1 MFIEVLYQMIKKQSK
16 PDSKIKCTNKMAKIE
31 QSDKI
36 YLLIHGVLLIQAKK

>member
-1 MFIEVLYQMIKKQSK
+1 MNKKQSK
-16 PDSKIKCTNKMAKIE
+16 SNTETKVSNKMAKIE